1 MALAGPCIPGLGR
14 GQRGQDLPPQEQVW
28 DHWVLRGCN
37 FTHFTFDLSLTPLHL
52 WMPTYICQYACNLRS
67 NLQFTP
73 TEIPRSRKLIGFMEF
88 QTIWEGWVGQCL
100 MNGVPGVCRSG
111 QRASEGVFWA
121 EIPCL
126 SAVVGKNCG
135 GGQEV
140 GRLHWRGR
148 GWDGSSSTQL
158 KLSETMVSR

>member
-1 MALAGPCIPGLGR
+1 
-14 GQRGQDLPPQEQVW
+14 
-28 DHWVLRGCN
+28 
-37 FTHFTFDLSLTPLHL
+37 
-52 WMPTYICQYACNLRS
+52 MPTYICQYACNLRS

-135 GGQEV
+135 GRQEV

-148 GWDGSSSTQL
+148 GWEQL
-158 KLSETMVSR
+158 NSAQTLRNYGFSLNFFNLKRKKKSNCSPQINFVSLSKSMMNNLPVINRPSIVLYGRLGCSK